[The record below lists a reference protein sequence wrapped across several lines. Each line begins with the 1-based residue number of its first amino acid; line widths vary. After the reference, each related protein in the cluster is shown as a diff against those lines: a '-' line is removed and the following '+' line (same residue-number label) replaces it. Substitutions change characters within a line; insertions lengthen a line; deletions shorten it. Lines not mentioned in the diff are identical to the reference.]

1 MQTFIQEVIEENRK
15 NFTEEE
21 YKIIMHNIEL
31 TKKIYLL
38 GFVDARDLYKWFYAL
53 EKNLIDN

>member
-31 TKKIYLL
+31 TKKIHLL